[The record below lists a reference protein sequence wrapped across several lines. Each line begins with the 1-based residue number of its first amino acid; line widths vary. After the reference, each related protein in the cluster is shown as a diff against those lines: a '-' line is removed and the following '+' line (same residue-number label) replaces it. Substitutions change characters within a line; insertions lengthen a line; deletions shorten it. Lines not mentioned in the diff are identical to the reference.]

1 MIDIII
7 PAYNCKETLFKTLS
21 SLECQSDNNF
31 NVIIVDD
38 CSTEDL
44 MSIIKQKQNHLN
56 IKYIRKDKNEGCG
69 MARQTGI
76 DNATSD
82 YITFLDADDIL
93 MPYAVEVFNSMI
105 ETNDFDIYHSYF
117 YEQAN
122 IDNTP
127 MLILHKDGFTW
138 CHGKLYKRSFI
149 NKCGIKNSPEVK
161 YADDSYFN
169 SMCTELG
176 SVGVIPIG
184 MYLWMNNSNSITRS
198 QNGLFRETA
207 LSDFINA
214 MKLSVEFVSQH
225 KDIAEI
231 QHLKQTIPHIQNGYK
246 NMYNSLSNDEKI
258 KTDKVL
264 KEFYNLINYTE

>member
-21 SLECQSDNNF
+21 SLETQTDNNF

-44 MSIIKQKQNHLN
+44 LPIINKKQSQLN
-56 IKYIRKDKNEGCG
+56 IKYIRKEKNEGCG

-105 ETNDFDIYHSYF
+105 EVNDFDIYHSYF

-127 MLILHKDGFTW
+127 MLILHKDGYTW

-149 NKCGIKNSPEVK
+149 NKYGIKNSPKVK

-176 SVGVIPIG
+176 SISVIPIG
-184 MYLWMNNSNSITRS
+184 MYLWMNNSNSITRNK
-198 QNGLFRETA
+198 NGLFRETA

-214 MKLSVEFVSQH
+214 MKLSVEFVSQY
-225 KDIAEI
+225 KDIDEV
-231 QHLKQTIPHIQNGYK
+231 QHLKQTIPHIQSGYK
-246 NMYNSLSNDEKI
+246 NMYGSLSNDEKI
-258 KTDKVL
+258 KTDKIL

>member
-21 SLECQSDNNF
+21 SLETQTDTNF

-44 MSIIKQKQNHLN
+44 LPTIKEKQNHLN
-56 IKYIRKDKNEGCG
+56 IKYIRKEQNEGCG

-82 YITFLDADDIL
+82 YIAFLDADDVF

-105 ETNDFDIYHSYF
+105 QSNDFDVYHSYF

-149 NKCGIKNSPEVK
+149 QKYGITNSPKVK

-176 SVGVIPIG
+176 SVGLIPIG
-184 MYLWMNNSNSITRS
+184 MYLWINNSNSITRS
-198 QNGLFRETA
+198 ENGLFREVA

-214 MKLSVEFVSQH
+214 MKLSVEFVLQYKNVS
-225 KDIAEI
+225 EI
-231 QHLKQTIPHIQNGYK
+231 QHLQQTILHIQSGHK
-246 NMYNSLSNDEKI
+246 NMYNYLSDNEKI
-258 KTDKVL
+258 KTDKIL
-264 KEFYNLINYTE
+264 KEFYDLINYTK